1 VSNWIGFALVQQ
13 EAADR
18 AMARH
23 RARQIREQRWTVA
36 GRVTRGLSR
45 EEALNRIAKTH
56 PRSAF
61 KILNSYGLGNR
72 RPVPEVR
79 GR

>member
-1 VSNWIGFALVQQ
+1 MNLGFIVEQERQ
-13 EAADR
+13 EAVER
-18 AMARH
+18 AMSRY
-23 RARQIREQRWTVA
+23 RAIQRRTAA

-56 PRSAF
+56 PRSAW
-61 KILNSYGLGNR
+61 KILNGYGLGNR
-72 RPVPEVR
+72 NPVPERR